1 MTGWPTAT
9 ASSMFSS
16 SALTMLSSA
25 TDGELAL
32 RVLASRATTA
42 LARCIGVE
50 GRPALTPAGSDAGGA
65 EVRGLSSCE
74 GPADGWADGPGS
86 AGGAAGGR
94 AEGAAAGRAGGAAG
108 GWAEGVAVGWAEGAA
123 Y

>member
-25 TDGELAL
+25 TDDKELVF
-32 RVLASRATTA
+32 RVLTSWATAA

-50 GRPALTPAGSDAGGA
+50 GGSAATAGGA
-65 EVRGLSSCE
+65 GAGGVAATLGEAPGRWTAGEEAPRCGLSLIHISE
-74 GPADGWADGPGS
+74 PT
-86 AGGAAGGR
+86 R
-94 AEGAAAGRAGGAAG
+94 L
-108 GWAEGVAVGWAEGAA
+108 
-123 Y
+123 